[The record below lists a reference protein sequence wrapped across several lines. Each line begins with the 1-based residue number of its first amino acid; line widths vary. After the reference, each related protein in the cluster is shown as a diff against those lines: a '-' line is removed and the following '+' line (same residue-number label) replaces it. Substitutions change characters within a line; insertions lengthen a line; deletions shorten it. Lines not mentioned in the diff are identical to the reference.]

1 MLDEADRLLEPS
13 FADELRTVLSALP
26 QQGRQTLLFSA
37 TMTKSLIKL
46 QSAALKDAFVHRA
59 YDGLRTADK
68 LKEEYVFMPAKVR
81 RCSCSYPRFAWG
93 LPKWILFPC
102 TGTQI
107 ESTIDRTPSTSG
119 HLQHVRPSSLCAH
132 SSPLPW
138 PLVR

>member
-1 MLDEADRLLEPS
+1 MLPASPCCVAQGLLDADGSLSKVFSRARFLVLDEADRLLEPS

-81 RCSCSYPRFAWG
+81 PASWACLNEYCW
-93 LPKWILFPC
+93 
-102 TGTQI
+102 
-107 ESTIDRTPSTSG
+107 
-119 HLQHVRPSSLCAH
+119 HVMELK
-132 SSPLPW
+132 
-138 PLVR
+138 